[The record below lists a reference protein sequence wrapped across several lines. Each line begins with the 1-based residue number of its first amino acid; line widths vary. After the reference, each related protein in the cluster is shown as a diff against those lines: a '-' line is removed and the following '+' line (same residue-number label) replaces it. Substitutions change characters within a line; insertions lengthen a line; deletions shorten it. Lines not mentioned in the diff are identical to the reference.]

1 MNRIYGVTGCGY
13 MCEKRR
19 GFFVVLGFA
28 LLFML
33 ALLAS
38 TIPTLF
44 VRQDLPSYFQ
54 SWPLAAG
61 WNQVLGY
68 VIAFIATG
76 AMFLMLYRVV
86 PNAGQEIADVWP
98 GTLNGALLFVIIA
111 QVFPIYIRLLGGFNR
126 YGAAFGL
133 LSLLVAW
140 FWVLAHLSLFGAIPQ
155 LDVPAPPPVRGAPGQ
170 AARSA
175 LPEAAPP
182 ILMRHV
188 CGPDFAAHIASMS
201 SSSRRI
207 SPWFRAGPTSTTA
220 YSAHDTSRF
229 RGSPDA
235 PGPIPGKPTLPGLSQ
250 IWSPA
255 QHCLNVG
262 VAAGHQRIARPL
274 PYPSRF
280 AAHALCHQ
288 RSLGRVAAEQRTTVV
303 NWHVERQRQPAQKF
317 DLARIELRASVH
329 AVRSIDWVESGGS
342 AGTDVSRAQ
351 ASRRRCRGP
360 SRSPA
365 PVSGRSLRPA
375 RVQTLPDHPGR

>member
-1 MNRIYGVTGCGY
+1 MVINLNGVYGGRGATPTRAETVRRRQAQGAIQAQHPGVIKRIERVLRWMHRGYVQANAGDLAAAVAYSALIALIPTMLLTLSVAGLFFRIDTIFKETIYTSFWGLPSSAAGDAIQTVVTARRSSSWLGVISLAWFAWTGTGFVGCLSRCMNRIYGVTGCGY

-19 GFFVVLGFA
+19 GFFVVLAFA

-86 PNAGQEIADVWP
+86 PNAGQEVADVWP

-140 FWVLAHLSLFGAIPQ
+140 FWVLAHLLLFGAYLNSTYQ
-155 LDVPAPPPVRGAPGQ
+155 RHR
-170 AARSA
+170 RS
-175 LPEAAPP
+175 EE
-182 ILMRHV
+182 
-188 CGPDFAAHIASMS
+188 
-201 SSSRRI
+201 RRAK
-207 SPWFRAGPTSTTA
+207 R
-220 YSAHDTSRF
+220 
-229 RGSPDA
+229 
-235 PGPIPGKPTLPGLSQ
+235 
-250 IWSPA
+250 
-255 QHCLNVG
+255 
-262 VAAGHQRIARPL
+262 
-274 PYPSRF
+274 
-280 AAHALCHQ
+280 
-288 RSLGRVAAEQRTTVV
+288 
-303 NWHVERQRQPAQKF
+303 
-317 DLARIELRASVH
+317 
-329 AVRSIDWVESGGS
+329 
-342 AGTDVSRAQ
+342 RAQ
-351 ASRRRCRGP
+351 LFQR
-360 SRSPA
+360 
-365 PVSGRSLRPA
+365 LRH
-375 RVQTLPDHPGR
+375 QS